1 VKTTVLEHPR
11 IRLSEALVLLTTLLL
26 SSFPGLSKAAE
37 MATADNFR
45 KSLLDEV
52 TSLSEQKIAAVEG
65 AEGWLFLTAELKFL
79 STGQFWTDSTA
90 TVSLPTTSATVD
102 PFAAIVDF
110 NKQLQSL
117 GVHLL
122 LVPVPAKAS
131 IYPEKLFS
139 SFQGK
144 PDAIWTDLQR
154 FYRRLADAGVDAV
167 DLLPLLYSARD
178 DERGPVYCRTD
189 SHWSNLGCVIAAKAI
204 ADHIRSLLPANT
216 PGKYQ
221 VLWNE
226 IAFTGDLVSLLPEST
241 IAKPAQER
249 MQIRQVQTPD
259 GNGVVDPGKDS
270 PLLLIGD
277 SHTLVFH
284 DFLAEKAG
292 LLDQLAFELGVCP
305 DLIGTRGSGANAV
318 RVSLY
323 RRSIKEPGYIGKK
336 KVVVWCFSAREFTE
350 ATPGWQLLP
359 VSK

>member
-1 VKTTVLEHPR
+1 MKTTVLERLP
-11 IRLSEALVLLTTLLL
+11 IRLSKAFILLSTCLL
-26 SSFPGLSKAAE
+26 SSFLEPAKAAE
-37 MATADNFR
+37 MGAADNFK

-65 AEGWLFLTAELKFL
+65 ADGWLFLTAELRFL
-79 STGQFWTDSTA
+79 STGQFWTDSTSK
-90 TVSLPTTSATVD
+90 VSLTETSATVD
-102 PFAAIVDF
+102 PFVAIVDF
-110 NKQLQSL
+110 NKQLQSV

-144 PDAIWTDLQR
+144 PEALWTDLQR
-154 FYRRLADAGVDAV
+154 FYYRLADAGVDVV
-167 DLLPLLYSARD
+167 DLLPLLYSARN

-189 SHWSNLGCVIAAKAI
+189 SHWSDLGCVIAAKAI

-216 PGKYQ
+216 TGKYQ
-221 VLWNE
+221 SSWNE
-226 IAFTGDLVSLLPEST
+226 IAFTGDLVPLLPEST
-241 IAKPAQER
+241 TAKPAQER
-249 MQIRQVQTPD
+249 MRIRQVQSPD
-259 GNGVVDPGKDS
+259 GNGAVDPDKAS
-270 PLLLIGD
+270 PLLLMGD

-284 DFLAEKAG
+284 DFLAAKAG
-292 LLDQLAFELGVCP
+292 LLDQLTWELGACP

-323 RRSIKEPGYIGKK
+323 RRSIKEPGYIGRK

-359 VSK
+359 ISK